1 MPSRNPASIGL
12 HLAATAATALG
23 WAGIPCAAGVE
34 GTVRNATTG
43 GPAAGVTLTLSSFED
58 GMTLLEE
65 TVSGTD
71 GAFSFEK
78 ELPAIA
84 EGQQLAG
91 SVRAEHDGVNYTEIL
106 PVGAATRDVLVTV
119 YSASADAVPPPD
131 SRAVILE
138 PGEAEMIVREFYP
151 FFNNSSPPVT
161 YSSEAGTLRF
171 FLPEAA
177 QGLVRVSGTGPAGMS
192 LPSTALPSETADVYK
207 VDFPLKPGEN
217 RIELTYVLP
226 HENGAKFT
234 VRSMYPT
241 LGTRVAVPEGFSIE
255 GSGISPAGRIPDT
268 NWALYDVP
276 DAEPVA
282 IAVTRRPSS
291 SSQISIEP
299 APIANELGW
308 IAGLAVLILG
318 LGFAH
323 LLASATPRGREARSG
338 PEG

>member
-1 MPSRNPASIGL
+1 MASRNPASIGL
-12 HLAATAATALG
+12 HLAVIAFTTLG
-23 WAGIPCAAGVE
+23 WIGMPCAAGVE

-43 GPAAGVTLTLSSFED
+43 VPAAGVTLTLSSFED

-71 GAFSFEK
+71 GAFSFDK
-78 ELPAIA
+78 ELPAVA
-84 EGQQLAG
+84 AGQQLAG

-106 PVGAATRDVLVTV
+106 PIGAGMQDVLVTV
-119 YSASADAVPPPD
+119 YSASGDAVPPPD
-131 SRAVILE
+131 RRAVIVE
-138 PGEAEMIVREFYP
+138 PGETEMIVREFYG
-151 FFNNSSPPVT
+151 FFNDSSPPVT

-177 QGLVRVSGTGPAGMS
+177 QGLVRVSGTGPAGMA
-192 LPSTALPSETADVYK
+192 LPSTALPSETANVYK

-217 RIELTYVLP
+217 RIDLTYVLP
-226 HENGAKFT
+226 HENGAEFT

-241 LGTRVAVPEGFSIE
+241 LETRVAVPEGWSLE
-255 GSGISPAGRIPDT
+255 GSDISLSGRIPEP
-268 NWALYDVP
+268 NMALYDVLGSG
-276 DAEPVA
+276 PVD
-282 IAVTRRPSS
+282 IAVTRSPSS
-291 SSQISIEP
+291 NSQISIEP

-323 LLASATPRGREARSG
+323 LLASATPRSGKVRSG